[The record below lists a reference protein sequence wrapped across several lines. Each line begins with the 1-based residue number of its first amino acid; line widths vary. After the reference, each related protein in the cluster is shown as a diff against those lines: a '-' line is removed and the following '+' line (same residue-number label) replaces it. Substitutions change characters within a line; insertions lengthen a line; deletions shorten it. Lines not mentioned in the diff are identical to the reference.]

1 MLPYFV
7 GLPFLFDSK
16 SNIFFTSPSHLQ
28 SREIYLVENLSFS
41 LVTHLIVSN
50 YKRHFIEYFAYM
62 EILTVYGL
70 CRNNLVT
77 VTLRIFR
84 TLCLFYRV
92 LLRRM
97 TKKHYRS
104 VIKLKGRLSTLKALE
119 LLGKEWSQEQK
130 LYLNCIF
137 LSRFYGAF

>member
-1 MLPYFV
+1 MKLVHLDFV
-7 GLPFLFDSK
+7 ICFKIKKKSLLIIKISNLFFFYSYLTHKCFRISLDCPFFLFDSK

-70 CRNNLVT
+70 CRNNLVRNRD
-77 VTLRIFR
+77 VTDLSNSVP
-84 TLCLFYRV
+84 V
-92 LLRRM
+92 L
-97 TKKHYRS
+97 
-104 VIKLKGRLSTLKALE
+104 
-119 LLGKEWSQEQK
+119 WSSIE
-130 LYLNCIF
+130 
-137 LSRFYGAF
+137 